1 MLYREWLNQV
11 YNINYVHCTIQEV
24 LNGNIDTWML
34 EESLKY
40 LEEIREE
47 I

>member
-1 MLYREWLNQV
+1 MSNKEGLNQV

-24 LNGNIDTWML
+24 LNGNIDTCML